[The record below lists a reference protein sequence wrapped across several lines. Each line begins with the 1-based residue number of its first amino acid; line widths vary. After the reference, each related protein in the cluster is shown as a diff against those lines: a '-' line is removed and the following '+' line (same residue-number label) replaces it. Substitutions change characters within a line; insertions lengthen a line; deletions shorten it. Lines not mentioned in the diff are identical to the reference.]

1 MSFFFARKY
10 IKLIFLLKYLVNLA
24 IIIIRMKLIFCKIIN
39 FIKFYWIRFFNFSFL
54 VYFYCWFLFCILMNF
69 LISYIYQSYFKILI
83 GTVLMDLMMASILF
97 LIWVLSTNSLFFFVF
112 PFQVSV
118 HLINLFM
125 TQGFCF
131 VLCLV

>member
-118 HLINLFM
+118 HLINFFM